1 MPDDPA
7 RTETFGRF
15 HDVINKS
22 KKEEVNMSLRAYKLQ
37 AARFAKQLG
46 YTNIDSEIIDRIKS
60 ATSESEVTRI
70 MSTARHR
77 MTAEGR

>member
-1 MPDDPA
+1 
-7 RTETFGRF
+7 
-15 HDVINKS
+15 
-22 KKEEVNMSLRAYKLQ
+22 MSLKQYAAQ

-46 YTNIDSEIIDRIKS
+46 YTNIDPEIIDRIKG
-60 ATSESEVTRI
+60 AETETEVTRI